1 MYDKQV
7 MIITTTKQLTE
18 VCHRFADSA
27 FITVDTE
34 FIRERTFYPEVCL
47 IQIATPDE
55 AYCIDPLAED
65 IQLDAL
71 FELFQNKNVVKV
83 FHAARQDIEII
94 FHLSGQI
101 PQPVFDTQIGAMA
114 CGFGENVSYQ
124 QLVKSYLKIDLD
136 KSMRC
141 TNWENRPLNE
151 RQVQYALC
159 DVTHLCRIYQ
169 KISDYL
175 KAHNRFDWIQD
186 ELNQLTDPEL
196 YHPSPAQLT
205 EKAKS
210 NNLKG
215 TALFIYQKL
224 YIFRENLARQK
235 NRPRRHILKD
245 ELLHELAIIQPT
257 TPDQMKKMRN
267 LTNGFE
273 KSDIARQLCQTIAQ
287 ALTENPPI
295 VKEKTEYNFT
305 NAQKNLIEILR
316 LTLHLIATQEKV
328 ASSLIASNTDLEN
341 FVRDFDV
348 PFNHGWRYQLFGKT
362 ALQIKKGETG
372 LFYHPPSKK
381 IQFLTPQ
388 SALTDFLPPFNDK

>member
-1 MYDKQV
+1 

-18 VCHRFADSA
+18 VCHRFADSN

-55 AYCIDPLAED
+55 AYCIDPLAKD

-175 KAHNRFDWIQD
+175 KAHHRFDWIQE

-196 YHPSPAQLT
+196 YHPSPAQLA

-210 NNLKG
+210 SNLKG
-215 TALFIYQKL
+215 MALLIYQKL
-224 YIFRENLARQK
+224 YILRENLARQK

-245 ELLHELAIIQPT
+245 ELLHELASIQPT

-273 KSDIARQLCQTIAQ
+273 KSDMARQICQTVAQ

-295 VKEKTEYNFT
+295 VQEKVEHNLT

-341 FVRDFDV
+341 FVCDFDV

-362 ALQIKKGETG
+362 ALQIKNGETG

-388 SALTDFLPPFNDK
+388 SALTDFLPLLNDK